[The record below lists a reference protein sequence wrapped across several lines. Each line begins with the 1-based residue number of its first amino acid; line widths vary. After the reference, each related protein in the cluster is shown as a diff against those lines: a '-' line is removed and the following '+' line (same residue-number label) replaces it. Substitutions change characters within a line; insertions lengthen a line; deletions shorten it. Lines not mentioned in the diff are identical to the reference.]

1 MCVLTGITEITSK
14 CQNFAVV
21 VALDDAKTITE
32 DTVKLNLHQ
41 PNEISIQEEIPTTM
55 QREAVAAV
63 YNNTM
68 YVAGIGHNADE
79 IWKYNITSGWMECAS
94 LVQGRR
100 RHSAAFIDEVLY
112 ICEGF
117 VDSNKLVLDS
127 VEAYN
132 AISNTCT
139 AVGKL
144 TNAVESTGNCV
155 PYRSTLY
162 IFGGSDKDNRNVSNV
177 QVYNTKENACSL
189 ISKPMPISCL
199 LMRAVTWETSI
210 ILLGRSTCS
219 IFNTETETWEER
231 EQFKTDVNHF
241 GLVLENGRLF
251 VIGGGSQEK
260 NKDDK

>member
-112 ICEGF
+112 ICGGF
-117 VDSNKLVLDS
+117 VDSTELILDS
-127 VEAYN
+127 VEAFN
-132 AISNTCT
+132 AVTNRCT
-139 AVGKL
+139 TVGKL
-144 TNAVESTGNCV
+144 IYAVKSTGNCV
-155 PYRSTLY
+155 PFRRSLY
-162 IFGGSDKDNRNVSNV
+162 IFGGSNEDDRVVSHV
-177 QVYNTKENACSL
+177 QVYSTKENTCTL
-189 ISKPMPISCL
+189 ISKP
-199 LMRAVTWETSI
+199 
-210 ILLGRSTCS
+210 
-219 IFNTETETWEER
+219 
-231 EQFKTDVNHF
+231 
-241 GLVLENGRLF
+241 
-251 VIGGGSQEK
+251 
-260 NKDDK
+260 